1 WPPSTSGLIQT
12 NWSGTWHGVIEAYP
26 EGQIGDGWHKTMIV
40 GSYPMTDETCTTLNS
55 TFTEHGVVKLI
66 KDYRFCRGRD
76 ASDLYIDAGNAGKL
90 VVQWINDVL
99 ISSFKTNGVFTVS
112 SLRMRGDT
120 LTTTSE
126 LKKRTQ
132 HLASKL
138 RTDLNIKFFSKPPPN
153 TNTYSQSKDPITKRM
168 LSDVVYSVK
177 CKDCEHGAPRT
188 TFNIQQQGN
197 HELDDSE
204 LTRSTRLENKTTTT
218 TTAINLDQEQTSSTK
233 NILSKQAITWIGG
246 ILMSFVKKI
255 IIIVFWLRNR
265 Y

>member
-120 LTTTSE
+120 LVE
-126 LKKRTQ
+126 
-132 HLASKL
+132 
-138 RTDLNIKFFSKPPPN
+138 
-153 TNTYSQSKDPITKRM
+153 
-168 LSDVVYSVK
+168 
-177 CKDCEHGAPRT
+177 E
-188 TFNIQQQGN
+188 
-197 HELDDSE
+197 
-204 LTRSTRLENKTTTT
+204 
-218 TTAINLDQEQTSSTK
+218 
-233 NILSKQAITWIGG
+233 
-246 ILMSFVKKI
+246 I
-255 IIIVFWLRNR
+255 IIAEDKPGDENSLVSMRTHSIHLIKMKRITDEA
-265 Y
+265 